1 VTIAIIASGF
11 KSIAIFTAEYS
22 FLKFLSLYGWG
33 KLMGKNQI
41 NQPIGLI
48 GFCHSLYAISEKQAC
63 KVPIPV
69 FGTGVILKVVV
80 CIFHNKSFLKEKR
93 EKKKAV
99 QGASGHRQPKG
110 SGIKSGEA
118 GAAGRHKLPEATA
131 ALWHLCRTLLAGGKR
146 PAAHLGGTFLL
157 FF

>member
-1 VTIAIIASGF
+1 MAVAIIASGF
-11 KSIAIFTAEYS
+11 KSIAIFTAEYP
-22 FLKFLSLYGWG
+22 FLKFLSLYSRG

-41 NQPIGLI
+41 NQPKGLI
-48 GFCHSLYAISEKQAC
+48 GFCHSLYAISKKQAC
-63 KVPIPV
+63 KVPIPI
-69 FGTGVILKVVV
+69 FCTGVILKVVV

-110 SGIKSGEA
+110 SGIKASYA
-118 GAAGRHKLPEATA
+118 GATGQVNIQTKP

-146 PAAHLGGTFLL
+146 PAAHLCGTFLL